1 MKNINRKFISFKT
14 LLSVMS
20 ILSILAGVLWSYL
33 PPVYVRTIFIASG
46 IVVFLLTF
54 LWDWYQKRQQTD
66 FANDICETLDT
77 LMDGRELSNYN
88 AYEDSQ
94 ASKVQGKLLQYYE
107 CILEGQRQ
115 SQQDKQMIPGSVL
128 EYQIISCYVGRNG
141 SAGYTYSF
149 PEPGDF
155 QKFVDTVLS
164 YSGYDTGVAAA
175 DTDHIV
181 TLSTCVNTDR
191 NYRYLVHGKLLKRS
205 RIKKEIQEDDR
216 FRIQP
221 LYYGTING

>member
-33 PPVYVRTIFIASG
+33 PPVYVRTILIASG
-46 IVVFLLTF
+46 IVVFLLAF
-54 LWDWYQKRQQTD
+54 LWDWYQKRQQMD

-94 ASKVQGKLLQYYE
+94 VSKVQGKLLQYYE

-115 SQQDKQMIPGSVL
+115 SQQDKQMIQELVSD
-128 EYQIISCYVGRNG
+128 ISHQVKTPIAN
-141 SAGYTYSF
+141 
-149 PEPGDF
+149 
-155 QKFVDTVLS
+155 
-164 YSGYDTGVAAA
+164 
-175 DTDHIV
+175 
-181 TLSTCVNTDR
+181 
-191 NYRYLVHGKLLKRS
+191 
-205 RIKKEIQEDDR
+205 IQM
-216 FRIQP
+216 FTSILQQHQ
-221 LYYGTING
+221 L